1 MIRRPPRSTRTDTLF
16 PYTTLFRSQK
26 QPMFIIEDQQIRN
39 FYGQKIGKIAY
50 SHWWS
55 IARVD
60 EELSGTLGALPDVTT
75 CTVDLLKVACLLRVA
90 DAMPLDQRRAPAFDF
105 ALIQPTGLSADH
117 WKFQERMAQPYVPAD
132 AMD

>member
-1 MIRRPPRSTRTDTLF
+1 
-16 PYTTLFRSQK
+16 
-26 QPMFIIEDQQIRN
+26 MFIIEDQQIRN

-60 EELSGTLGALPDVTT
+60 EELSGTLGALPDVTN

-90 DAMPLDQRRAPAFDF
+90 DAMHLDQRRAPAFDF
-105 ALIQPTGLSADH
+105 ALIQPTGISAAH
-117 WKFQERMAQPYVPAD
+117 WKLERKRVEAGKRGSVRVDYGGGRCIKKKKTK
-132 AMD
+132 